1 MKSELKLLIAQ
12 LIVLAQLFA
21 APGTVLAQGSG
32 APQPD
37 TTTRATLQV
46 RGMIG
51 ETCPVLIES
60 ALKRLDGV
68 RHVQASY
75 AEHSATIDYDAQR
88 VSLDQIRR
96 TIRRDAG
103 FETELAH

>member
-1 MKSELKLLIAQ
+1 MKSVLKLLIAQ
-12 LIVLAQLFA
+12 LVVFAQLLATPSILLAQDSDA
-21 APGTVLAQGSG
+21 AI
-32 APQPD
+32 
-37 TTTRATLQV
+37 TTRATLQV

-51 ETCPVLIES
+51 ESCPVLIES

-103 FETELAH
+103 FETELAD

>member
-1 MKSELKLLIAQ
+1 MKSVLKLLIAQ
-12 LIVLAQLFA
+12 LVVLAQLLA
-21 APGTVLAQGSG
+21 TPSILLAQGSD
-32 APQPD
+32 AAAI
-37 TTTRATLQV
+37 TTRATLQV

-51 ETCPVLIES
+51 ATCPVLIES

-103 FETELAH
+103 FETELAN

>member
-1 MKSELKLLIAQ
+1 MKSVLKLLIAQ
-12 LIVLAQLFA
+12 LVVFAQLLATPSILLAQDSDA
-21 APGTVLAQGSG
+21 AI
-32 APQPD
+32 
-37 TTTRATLQV
+37 TTRATLQV

-51 ETCPVLIES
+51 ESCPVLIAA

-68 RHVQASY
+68 HHVQASY

-103 FETELAH
+103 FETELAD